1 MQHLR
6 SYYGS
11 SVDAVITAMSLV
23 GTIIVVVL
31 VGAVIAVMVALV
43 LRLQQHHR
51 LVQWLTTQWCWR
63 SDCGNG
69 VGAAIAEVLV
79 QRLQQCW

>member
-1 MQHLR
+1 LVGH
-6 SYYGS
+6 S
-11 SVDAVITAMSLV
+11 SDCGGDAVGAGIAAMALLAF

-51 LVQWLTTQWCWR
+51 LVQWLTT
-63 SDCGNG
+63 
-69 VGAAIAEVLV
+69 
-79 QRLQQCW
+79 